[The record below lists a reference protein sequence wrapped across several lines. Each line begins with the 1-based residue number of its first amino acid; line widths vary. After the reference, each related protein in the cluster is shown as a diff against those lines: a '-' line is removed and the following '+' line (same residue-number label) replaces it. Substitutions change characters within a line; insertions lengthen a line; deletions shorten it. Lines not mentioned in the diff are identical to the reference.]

1 MPKCNKLEKR
11 EYQFTSLF
19 ASIHM
24 KQRRKPNGN
33 LCSFTFLKTHENN
46 TNHSVAMLLPC
57 HIHVIVYALFDIGF
71 LQVSI

>member
-1 MPKCNKLEKR
+1 
-11 EYQFTSLF
+11 
-19 ASIHM
+19 M